1 MNSPSDNA
9 TGEAVR
15 RRSGPTQRSP
25 KTMPSEV
32 DARSLFDGLKAVDA
46 EKIEGLFHVFSPD
59 DFRNLMEMVHRCIVT
74 ETDRVEEA
82 AAENNFSAA
91 MIAAH
96 KITGSSGNYAF
107 IRVSKA
113 AARVNDLLNNG
124 NAAEDAL
131 KDLRREADLAIG
143 DLETVLARLS

>member
-1 MNSPSDNA
+1 MNAPSDNA
-9 TGEAVR
+9 AGDTVR
-15 RRSGPTQRSP
+15 RRTGPTQRSP
-25 KTMPSEV
+25 KSVPPT
-32 DARSLFDGLKAVDA
+32 DGAQSLFDGLQAVDA
-46 EKIEGLFHVFSPD
+46 DKIEGLFHVFSPE

-82 AAENNFSAA
+82 VAENNFSAA

-124 NAAEDAL
+124 HSSDDAL
-131 KDLRREADLAIG
+131 QDLRKEADLAIG
-143 DLETVLARLS
+143 DLETVLERLA

>member
-1 MNSPSDNA
+1 MSTPSDNA
-9 TGEAVR
+9 AGDAVR

-25 KTMPSEV
+25 KTTPSPVE
-32 DARSLFDGLKAVDA
+32 AQSLFEGLQAVDA

-82 AAENNFSAA
+82 VAENNFSAA

-124 NAAEDAL
+124 NAADDAL
-131 KDLRREADLAIG
+131 QDLRKEADLAVG
-143 DLETVLARLS
+143 DLETVLARLA